1 MSFGENLQRLRKG
14 RNISQE
20 NLAEELNVSRQ
31 TVGKWE
37 NGITYP
43 ETECLIQI
51 SEFFNVS
58 IDVLLKGTIQDT
70 DIAEM
75 PASGIANEDVL
86 AQAEEQVKSAADS
99 RQRNRKIRFIVA
111 IIFFTISPFYPG
123 KPGANSMHGFFMIL
137 CIAVGIGLLVY
148 NHLTKDQAE

>member
-99 RQRNRKIRFIVA
+99 RQRNRKIRFMVA
-111 IIFFTISPFYPG
+111 IIFFIISPFYPG
-123 KPGANSMHGFFMIL
+123 KPGANSMQGFFMIL